1 MLICVLQLY
10 NHFCKCSPCSSC
22 HLRFDIAFVWT
33 LQTELHIKY
42 KNSLNKGIMHVSFP
56 SVLGRYQW
64 TTHHIYVRFYRLTQC
79 WLLTKKQFYP
89 RHHDSSQGF
98 QLWIPWN
105 ANCSGEAK
113 DKFLEIITTIYKS
126 PSLEEAA
133 WRTRPKLCEIHC
145 KDCCAYSQNSR
156 CSWRLFDGTGW
167 TQTHLRNPP
176 HCTENLR
183 TWRVD

>member
-22 HLRFDIAFVWT
+22 HLRFRVNIAIRIT
-33 LQTELHIKY
+33 LLQ
-42 KNSLNKGIMHVSFP
+42 N
-56 SVLGRYQW
+56 
-64 TTHHIYVRFYRLTQC
+64 LTQC
-79 WLLTKKQFYP
+79 WYYSPRSSFTRGTMILPKGFNFEFHEMQIVVTKRRINF
-89 RHHDSSQGF
+89 RD
-98 QLWIPWN
+98 N
-105 ANCSGEAK
+105 
-113 DKFLEIITTIYKS
+113 ITTIYKS

-176 HCTENLR
+176 HCTEDLR